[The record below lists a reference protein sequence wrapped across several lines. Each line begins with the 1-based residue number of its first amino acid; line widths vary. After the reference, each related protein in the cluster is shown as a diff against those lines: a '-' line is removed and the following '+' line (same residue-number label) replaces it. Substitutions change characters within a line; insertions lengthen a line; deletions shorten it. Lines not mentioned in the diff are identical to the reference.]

1 MSTKPK
7 PRGRAAVRA
16 AAMFK
21 DPSLMTDA
29 ELAAELEALI
39 DHDDVLARRWMC
51 DRPDCDGE
59 PHEGWLHRHARE
71 SQRIPTHWWTEWLI
85 LAGRGWG
92 KTKTA
97 SETVRVWASE
107 PNQQIAVVAKN
118 DTLVREICFES
129 PKSGLLA
136 VIPEEDVESY
146 TSSRGAVTLT
156 LKNGTVI
163 RGFGAEV
170 PDNLRGWAFDKAWL
184 DEYAAWN
191 RKTAQAS
198 YDMLWFCLREA
209 ENPQVIISTTPKPL
223 PHVRA
228 ILRQH
233 DDEVAAAVAE
243 HAEQGNEV
251 PARLHTETVVTRGHT
266 DENRANLSDRA
277 LRKIENRYKGT
288 RLGAQELAGEV
299 LEDIEGALW
308 QGAMFEVDEF
318 RLDPVSPRVP
328 HMDRR
333 VVAVD
338 PATTH
343 GDNADNTAIVV
354 AGRSY
359 SFDWTYKDGQPH
371 AFLLHAEEVNTTP
384 KRAMA
389 RAIALYHQ
397 NQCDAIVVEA
407 NNGGEYL
414 STVIQMLDPTVP
426 VKVVHATRD
435 KRTRATPVATLY
447 EQERVHHVGVPAMY
461 DTLETQMVTYVGLG
475 SNAVEESPDLLDA
488 AVWALTDLLLDP
500 STPRGDDG
508 VGAVNDRRL
517 SSRRR

>member
-1 MSTKPK
+1 MTRTAVKPK
-7 PRGRAAVRA
+7 GRAAVRQA
-16 AAMFK
+16 GLFK
-21 DPSLMTDA
+21 DPSTMTDA
-29 ELAAELEALI
+29 ELAAELEAVIL
-39 DHDDVLARRWMC
+39 HDDEYARRWMC
-51 DRPDCDGE
+51 DRPDCDGD
-59 PHEGWLHRHARE
+59 PHDGWLHRHARA
-71 SQRIPTHWWTEWLI
+71 SQRIPDWWWTEWLI

-97 SETVRVWASE
+97 AETVREWAKE
-107 PNQQIAVVAKN
+107 PGLSIAVVAKN

-136 VIPEEDVESY
+136 VIPPEDIASY

-170 PDNLRGWAFDKAWL
+170 PDNLRGWAFDKAWM
-184 DEYAAWN
+184 DEYAAWT
-191 RKTAQAS
+191 RKTAQAT

-209 ENPQVIISTTPKPL
+209 EVPQVIISTTPKPL

-233 DDEVAAAVAE
+233 EAETARAVAE
-243 HAEQGNEV
+243 HAERGEDV
-251 PARLHTETVVTRGHT
+251 PLRLRTETVVTRGHT

-277 LRKIENRYKGT
+277 LAKIENRYAGT

-308 QGAMFEVDEF
+308 QGWMFEVDEF
-318 RLDPVSPRVP
+318 RLDPDSPRLP
-328 HMDRR
+328 TYDRK
-333 VVAVD
+333 VVSVD

-343 GDNADNTAIVV
+343 GDNADNTGIVV
-354 AGRSY
+354 AGRTYSY
-359 SFDWTYKDGQPH
+359 DWTYKDQQPH
-371 AFLLHAEEVNTTP
+371 GFVLHAEEVNTTP
-384 KRAMA
+384 RRAME
-389 RAIALYHQ
+389 RAIALYHLHG
-397 NQCDAIVVEA
+397 CDAIVVEA

-447 EQERVHHVGVPAMY
+447 EQERIHHVGVPAMF
-461 DTLETQMVTYVGLG
+461 DTLETQQTTYVGLG

-488 AVWALTDLLLDP
+488 LVWALTDLLLDP
-500 STPRGDDG
+500 STPRGDEGTGTVRDS
-508 VGAVNDRRL
+508 RL
-517 SSRRR
+517 RRR